1 MAAMGAVTE
10 VDMVAIE
17 VTVAE
22 DMEADTAEDEVD
34 MGADEEAEAVDS
46 EAIETVDTAVA
57 AEDMAVDRLTIGI
70 KRTVRSVRVVRS

>member
-22 DMEADTAEDEVD
+22 DMEADTADEVD